1 MSGVTREPFRTK
13 TKGGARTLTHNQ
25 GGHLYGRRYL
35 LPYSSI
41 SAHSLRSLPW
51 PSFLPHSLIHNCSTP
66 ISNDDFVTPVTI
78 ALMGCAL
85 SRVAAGVR
93 SFMTE
98 FPSHTDIESEKSQRK
113 EDKIVKFLPVFPL
126 AIIPFLRRD
135 PILRAQACFMGG
147 GGGAALTSWDAGCYQ
162 AQ

>member
-1 MSGVTREPFRTK
+1 MC
-13 TKGGARTLTHNQ
+13 ARTL
-25 GGHLYGRRYL
+25 L
-35 LPYSSI
+35 LTIREGIFTAGDIYCLIP
-41 SAHSLRSLPW
+41 RSPLP
-51 PSFLPHSLIHNCSTP
+51 SSLIHNCSTP